1 MTVGSTEWQ
10 QQADREKHRAALSS
24 VLAAI
29 FLTLVKLVVGLL
41 TGSLGILAEVA
52 HSGLDLVAAA
62 VTLFAVRVSGRPADQ
77 EHMYGH
83 GKVENLSA
91 LFETLLL
98 LVTCAWII
106 YEAIQRLVLR
116 RGGRRSLHLGVPGDV
131 PRHRHRLLPL
141 ADVEP
146 GGEEVR
152 QPGAWK
158 RMRCTF
164 PPTSGRQPWSSPA

>member
-62 VTLFAVRVSGRPADQ
+62 VTLFAVRAVGPA
-77 EHMYGH
+77 
-83 GKVENLSA
+83 
-91 LFETLLL
+91 
-98 LVTCAWII
+98 
-106 YEAIQRLVLR
+106 
-116 RGGRRSLHLGVPGDV
+116 RG
-131 PRHRHRLLPL
+131 
-141 ADVEP
+141 
-146 GGEEVR
+146 
-152 QPGAWK
+152 PGAYV
-158 RMRCTF
+158 RPRQ
-164 PPTSGRQPWSSPA
+164 GREPLGAFRDAAAAGHLRLDHL

>member
-10 QQADREKHRAALSS
+10 QQADHEKHRAALSS

-52 HSGLDLVAAA
+52 HSALDLVAAA

-77 EHMYGH
+77 QHTYGH

-98 LVTCAWII
+98 LVTCAWIM
-106 YEAIQRLVLR
+106 YEAIQRLFF
-116 RGGRRSLHLGVPGDV
+116 HLGIPGDV
-131 PRHRHRLLPL
+131 PRHRHRLFPL
-141 ADVEP
+141 AHAKP
-146 GGEEVR
+146 GGEEVQ
-152 QPGAWK
+152 QPGA
-158 RMRCTF
+158 
-164 PPTSGRQPWSSPA
+164 